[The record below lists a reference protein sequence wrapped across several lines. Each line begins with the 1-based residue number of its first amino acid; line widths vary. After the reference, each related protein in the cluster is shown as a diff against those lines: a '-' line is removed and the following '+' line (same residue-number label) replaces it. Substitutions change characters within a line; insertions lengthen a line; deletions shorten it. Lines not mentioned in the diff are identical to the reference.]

1 MTRRSQVLPFTL
13 TEIFVLLFFAL
24 ALALVWQSTARA
36 EAEDDAR
43 AAEDEARAAQEAIQ
57 AVEATLGPAG
67 VRELARV
74 VRSLRDDIPDDFTEL
89 VRAVREQSTAR
100 ETLETHLIA
109 AGADSAFVD
118 TASTPALVDSLL
130 ARLADGSE
138 RAASLERALEQ
149 ATDHP
154 DALATCLDDRAA
166 SRRELDDAQ
175 RELDN
180 ARGQAEACY
189 RTHGRGLVHPPC
201 WANRQGQIEYAF
213 TVVMSTNSVTLT
225 PTWPEYRRPDAERT
239 PGMMQAAGRDLSY
252 GELSRRALPIFEW
265 STRQDPECRHFVRI
279 VDQVDGKDAFKRNL
293 LTVERF
299 FYKLL
304 VD

>member
-1 MTRRSQVLPFTL
+1 MTRRSHVLPLTL

-36 EAEDDAR
+36 DAET
-43 AAEDEARAAQEAIQ
+43 EARAAKEAID
-57 AVEATLGPAG
+57 AIEEVEATLGPAG

-74 VRSLRDDIPDDFTEL
+74 IHSIRDTIPDDFTEL
-89 VRAVREQSTAR
+89 VRAVRHQSATR
-100 ETLETHLIA
+100 EAVLTHLIA
-109 AGADSAFVD
+109 RGADSAFVD
-118 TASTPALVDSLL
+118 TASTPTLVDSLL
-130 ARLADGSE
+130 ARLDDRSDRADQ
-138 RAASLERALEQ
+138 LERAL
-149 ATDHP
+149 
-154 DALATCLDDRAA
+154 ALAADDPESLTTCLADRD
-166 SRRELDDAQ
+166 SSE

-180 ARGQAEACY
+180 ARGQVEACY

-201 WANRQGQIEYAF
+201 WADRNGQIEYAF
-213 TVVMSTNSVTLT
+213 TAVMRTGSVTLT
-225 PTWPEYRRPDAERT
+225 PIWPEYRTPDAERI
-239 PGMMQAAGRDLSY
+239 PGMTQAAGQALSY
-252 GELSRRALPIFEW
+252 AELSRRALPVYEW

-279 VDQVDGKDAFKRNL
+279 VDEVEGKDAFKRNL